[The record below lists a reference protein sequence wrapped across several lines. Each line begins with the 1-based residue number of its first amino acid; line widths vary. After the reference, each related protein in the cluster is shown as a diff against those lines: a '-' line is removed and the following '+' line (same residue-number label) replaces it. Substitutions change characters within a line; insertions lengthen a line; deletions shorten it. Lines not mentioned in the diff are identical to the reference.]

1 MARALDGQFA
11 RGALHGYN
19 LNPQFKPTIRIHNLN
34 PQFKST
40 IRIQKNINYI
50 NPATPDPQPK
60 RRMILT
66 RHMQNKPIL
75 CGGWSKWRDR
85 DEKIT
90 SVFRSLA
97 AQKDERQELERIVS
111 NLDNLIIIK
120 YKEQVVNGSKF
131 QVNVRVGSQSLIIS
145 IYKPIPGNGE
155 AQVTNVRKI
164 TDY

>member
-1 MARALDGQFA
+1 
-11 RGALHGYN
+11 
-19 LNPQFKPTIRIHNLN
+19 
-34 PQFKST
+34 
-40 IRIQKNINYI
+40 
-50 NPATPDPQPK
+50 
-60 RRMILT
+60 
-66 RHMQNKPIL
+66 MQNKPIL

-97 AQKDERQELERIVS
+97 AQKDGRQELERIVS